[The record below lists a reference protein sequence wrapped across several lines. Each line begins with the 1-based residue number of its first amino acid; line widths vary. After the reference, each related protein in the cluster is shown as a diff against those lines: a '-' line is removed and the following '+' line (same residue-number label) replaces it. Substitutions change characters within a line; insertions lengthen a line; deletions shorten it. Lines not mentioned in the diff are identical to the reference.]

1 MRVEKCAYA
10 AIVKPDSFVF
20 FFWRREAVHRDE
32 ITEAQR
38 TTFFRCP
45 RRTTRSIAQERE
57 KKESRTIPGRN
68 LPLLIYRSP
77 TLFPFVVATP
87 SRERSR
93 DGNSRRLPW
102 DRNNVANL
110 RVEIKNG

>member
-1 MRVEKCAYA
+1 MRLRGNRKTG
-10 AIVKPDSFVF
+10 FVCF

-57 KKESRTIPGRN
+57 KKESRTTIPGRN